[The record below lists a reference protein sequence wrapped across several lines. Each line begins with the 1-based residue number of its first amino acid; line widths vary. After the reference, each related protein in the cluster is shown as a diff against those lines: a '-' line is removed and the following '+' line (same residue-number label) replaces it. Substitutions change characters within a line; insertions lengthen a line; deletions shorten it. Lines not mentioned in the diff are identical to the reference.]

1 MFKVYTVVGVTEYD
15 INVFNFISLCSS
27 KCLSSSGQNVE
38 RK

>member
-15 INVFNFISLCSS
+15 INEFNFISLCSS
-27 KCLSSSGQNVE
+27 KCLPSSGQNVG